1 MPEKISPKRIA
12 LIQNQFLREK
22 FLQEN
27 EATDTTY
34 ISNAVKQ
41 IIKNIVTQYPEL
53 TELVD
58 LSILLDEAKRNIS
71 QQEVKQSIQQLIE
84 CLLASEFRK
93 LHPDD
98 TSLEILQRYLLE
110 LDSDDVR
117 VDWELFEQ
125 NYEHEPK
132 PTTRALNLFNTN
144 NGLIALTAGGTLNVY
159 GISNISTQGLN
170 NIINVGLNSP
180 LNITGGINIATGA
193 LNITG
198 SLILSSLTGGVLT
211 SSPTGVVYSQ
221 PTTNNAVQIGNI
233 TGTLTS
239 IPVGNNG
246 QVLIGAS
253 GAAPAFASLTS
264 NKGTIIYSSGANSLN
279 LDVNPNLSLTGTIT
293 AGTGIV
299 VQSGGINATGP
310 INFHSLTGPGA
321 VTVSSTGLLGS
332 AQASANGQLLLGVS
346 GGLPFFTGLS
356 SPANPS
362 GATSMIYSSGASFLA
377 LQSVPLFGNVIRV
390 DWLNGNN
397 ATATVTN
404 GLPFQTITAAMNAI
418 SASGIASIVNPVV
431 VWVMPGIYNETVTMQ
446 AYVSLLG
453 MTQGAGAEAAPT
465 AGVIIQQL
473 NVTATTT
480 LITMADYSRL
490 ENVSLN
496 LTTSTSNVINLTG
509 ISFPS
514 SNTSSATARVQSV
527 TLTINRSSTPSGGGE
542 NTYGIFSQST
552 GVPLLEVPVV
562 RDSTIYL
569 INNSGTK
576 TSGLFGIYLNPASNT
591 QGLTVQDCNVN
602 LVSPSKGQSPFG
614 CLWVAAGTCYIS
626 DSTLTGTM
634 NAASGGT
641 LYGITLQGTG
651 ASCTANSCY
660 ISVSTNVANNQ
671 VFGVWLNASGET
683 CTINNSFISGVNT
696 GGTPANGIDIEQ
708 LTSGITLTL
717 NNTTLA
723 HGTVSGNIPYT
734 VAPSSTLCWTTTATY
749 GSGTATLMIG
759 GGNAAGSYANAYY
772 TATRNLT
779 LKNLRI
785 QTNGATSGGTS
796 TSFTLFTGATYA
808 AATASALTATISTGG
823 SSASDTTHS
832 VAVTAGQVFYMV
844 LSGTITTVGNPVV
857 TVEMY

>member
-362 GATSMIYSSGASFLA
+362 GAASMIYSSGANFLS

-404 GLPFQTITAAMNAI
+404 GLPFQTITGAMNAI
-418 SASGIASIVNPVV
+418 STSGIASIVNPVV

-473 NVTATTT
+473 SVSTNTT
-480 LITMADYSRL
+480 LVTMADYSRL

-496 LTTSTSNVINLTG
+496 ITTGTSAVNLIG

-514 SNTSSATARVQSV
+514 SNTAAATARVQNV
-527 TLTINRSSTPSGGGE
+527 MLTVNNSGTTSGSQT
-542 NTYGIFSQST
+542 TYGISCLST
-552 GVPLLEVPVV
+552 GAPLLEIPVV
-562 RDSTIYL
+562 RDSTIYVNSSATSSGQVAGIF
-569 INNSGTK
+569 INAGTNSE
-576 TSGLFGIYLNPASNT
+576 
-591 QGLTVQDCNVN
+591 GLTIQDCNINVA
-602 LVSPSKGQSPFG
+602 VSGSLTTTTP
-614 CLWVAAGTCYIS
+614 AALLLQTGICNIT
-626 DSTLTGTM
+626 DSTLTITSSAVGAIGISVAT
-634 NAASGGT
+634 SGDTCNVNSCYTSATCTTTGT
-641 LYGITLQGTG
+641 LLAYGIDVVAG
-651 ASCTANSCY
+651 ATCTANNTS
-660 ISVSTNVANNQ
+660 ISGTNTVTAANGNDITNAGTLNLYSSALTHGTANNTN
-671 VFGVWLNASGET
+671 F
-683 CTINNSFISGVNT
+683 
-696 GGTPANGIDIEQ
+696 
-708 LTSGITLTL
+708 TS
-717 NNTTLA
+717 
-723 HGTVSGNIPYT
+723 V
-734 VAPSSTLCWTTTATY
+734 PSSLLNWTSTGAAFTST
-749 GSGTATLMIG
+749 SNLQLMIG
-759 GGNAAGSYANAYY
+759 GGNAGGGATYGNAYY
-772 TATRNLT
+772 TAARNLT
-779 LKNLRI
+779 LKNLHV
-785 QTNGATSGGTS
+785 QTNGTISS
-796 TSFTLFTGATYA
+796 TKTFTVYTGATVG
-808 AATASALTATISTGG
+808 TAVASSVTCTVPSSGA
-823 SSASDTTHS
+823 SASDTTHS
-832 VAVTAGQVFYMV
+832 VAVTAGQIFFMIM
-844 LSGTITTVGNPVV
+844 SGPSTSVANPVV
-857 TVEMY
+857 LLEMY